1 VASATPLDAA
11 CGHAYLRSGQSPIGA
26 RPPILA
32 KEEERAMAS
41 MRPFGFPG
49 AVDPLRELRR
59 LQEEMGQLMGAFA
72 PTGGFTGAAGFPA
85 VNVYAGRDGIAVVAE
100 LPGVEK
106 DELEIHAHRDTLTI
120 RGTRRPAAEKEE
132 AYHRRERRG
141 GAFTRTLQLPFR
153 VDPERIE
160 AQLEHGVL
168 RLSLS
173 RPEEDKPRRIEIR
186 G

>member
-1 VASATPLDAA
+1 
-11 CGHAYLRSGQSPIGA
+11 
-26 RPPILA
+26 
-32 KEEERAMAS
+32 MAS

-72 PTGGFTGAAGFPA
+72 PTGGLPTAAGFPA
-85 VNVYAGRDGIAVVAE
+85 VNVYAGQEGIAVVAE

-106 DELEIHAHRDTLTI
+106 DDLEIHAHRDTLTI

-173 RPEEDKPRRIEIR
+173 RPEEDKPHRIEIR